1 MKITYSVWQG
11 SLIKGSRFTASSMKE
26 ITKVIDDLNSTGISP
41 KFEYF
46 ITQVEQDT
54 KAGV

>member
-11 SLIKGSRFTASSMKE
+11 SLIKGTRFTASSMKDVA
-26 ITKVIDDLNSTGISP
+26 KVIEDLNSTGVSP

-46 ITQVEQDT
+46 ITQVEQDNN
-54 KAGV
+54 

>member
-11 SLIKGSRFTASSMKE
+11 SLIKGSRFTASSMADVVKTIE
-26 ITKVIDDLNSTGISP
+26 ELNSTGAKP

-46 ITQVEQDT
+46 ISQVEQESN
-54 KAGV
+54 

>member
-11 SLIKGSRFTASSMKE
+11 ALIKGSRFTASSMKDVA
-26 ITKVIDDLNSTGISP
+26 KVIEDLNSTGANP

-46 ITQVEQDT
+46 ISQVEQDN
-54 KAGV
+54 K

>member
-11 SLIKGSRFTASSMKE
+11 SLIKGSNFTASNMSEVEDTIKE
-26 ITKVIDDLNSTGISP
+26 LNATGAKP

-46 ITQVEQDT
+46 ISRVEQN
-54 KAGV
+54 

>member
-11 SLIKGSRFTASSMKE
+11 SLIKGSRFTASNMKE
-26 ITKVIDDLNSTGISP
+26 IAKIIDDLNSTGAKP

-46 ITQVEQDT
+46 ITQVEQ
-54 KAGV
+54 ANN

>member
-11 SLIKGSRFTASSMKE
+11 SLIKGTRFTASSMKD
-26 ITKVIDDLNSTGISP
+26 IAKVIDDLNSTGAKP

-46 ITQVEQDT
+46 ISQVEQENN
-54 KAGV
+54 

>member
-11 SLIKGSRFTASSMKE
+11 SIIKGTGFVATNMKDVA
-26 ITKVIDDLNSTGISP
+26 KVIDDLNSTGAKP

-46 ITQVEQDT
+46 VSKVEQET
-54 KAGV
+54 K